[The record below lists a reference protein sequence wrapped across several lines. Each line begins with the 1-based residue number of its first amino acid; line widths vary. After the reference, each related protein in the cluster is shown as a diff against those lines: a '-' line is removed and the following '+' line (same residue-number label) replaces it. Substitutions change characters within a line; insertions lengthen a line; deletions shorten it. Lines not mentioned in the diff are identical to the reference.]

1 MLTQDLV
8 QVWRVRLG
16 APESLSAA
24 QLATRMAKLW
34 GMLSPEEQR
43 RADAFR
49 VLEHRREYILAHAA
63 LRSVLGQSLGAS
75 PVLLEITAG
84 TGTKPRLSPAKGPA
98 RDWPD
103 LRFNLSHTCG
113 AALIGVTLGREL
125 GVDIEWQR
133 SIEDME
139 AMARSVMSG
148 EELKWWMVLEAEDQL
163 RAFYHVWTR
172 KESYLKAIG
181 LGLFRS
187 LQAVTVPVSAQTL
200 GGGEEGSS
208 RIQGLVQDREG
219 QEGIWHVTDIV
230 TWGGYSASVCWERA
244 GAVRL
249 EVKDLDVLE
258 LDGN

>member
-16 APESLSAA
+16 APESLSAG

-49 VLEHRREYILAHAA
+49 VLEHRREYILAHTA

-75 PVLLEITAG
+75 PVLLEITAER
-84 TGTKPRLSPAKGPA
+84 GTKPKLSPAKSPVW
-98 RDWPD
+98 DWPD
-103 LRFNLSHTCG
+103 LRFNLSHTHG
-113 AALIGVTLGREL
+113 AALIGITQGREL

-133 SIEDME
+133 PIEDIE

-148 EELKWWMVLEAEDQL
+148 EELKWWMALEAADRL
-163 RAFYHVWTR
+163 RGFYHVWTR

-187 LQAVTVPVSAQTL
+187 LQAVTVPVSDQTL
-200 GGGEEGSS
+200 GDGEDGSL

-219 QEGIWHVTDIV
+219 QEGIWHVTDIEA
-230 TWGGYSASVCWERA
+230 GEGYSASVCWERV
-244 GAVRL
+244 GVVRL
-249 EVKDLDVLE
+249 EIKDMDVWE
-258 LDGN
+258 LNGN